1 MSSESMREVGGLQS
15 ILLYMLSIL
24 VFFIPNS
31 QQNTK
36 KNLWDLLMVQTVKIF
51 SKSWEVTCVMSDTT
65 QVFSK
70 GFPLGSYNKL
80 KKGLRNHC
88 VPLYSVMYD

>member
-36 KNLWDLLMVQTVKIF
+36 KNLWDLLMVQTVGALRQLKY
-51 SKSWEVTCVMSDTT
+51 SLNLEKLHVLWVTQHKCLAK
-65 QVFSK
+65 VF
-70 GFPLGSYNKL
+70 L
-80 KKGLRNHC
+80 
-88 VPLYSVMYD
+88 

>member
-36 KNLWDLLMVQTVKIF
+36 KNLWDFLMVQTVGALQQLKY
-51 SKSWEVTCVMSDTT
+51 SLNVVLWET
-65 QVFSK
+65 QHKCLAKVF
-70 GFPLGSYNKL
+70 L
-80 KKGLRNHC
+80 
-88 VPLYSVMYD
+88 

>member
-36 KNLWDLLMVQTVKIF
+36 KNLWDLLMVQTVGALQQLKY
-51 SKSWEVTCVMSDTT
+51 SLNVVLWET
-65 QVFSK
+65 QHKCLAKVF
-70 GFPLGSYNKL
+70 L
-80 KKGLRNHC
+80 
-88 VPLYSVMYD
+88 

>member
-24 VFFIPNS
+24 VFVIPNS

-36 KNLWDLLMVQTVKIF
+36 KNLWDLLMVQTVGALQQLKY
-51 SKSWEVTCVMSDTT
+51 SLNVVLWVTQHKCLAK
-65 QVFSK
+65 VF
-70 GFPLGSYNKL
+70 L
-80 KKGLRNHC
+80 
-88 VPLYSVMYD
+88 

>member
-36 KNLWDLLMVQTVKIF
+36 KNLWDLLMVQTVGALQQLKY
-51 SKSWEVTCVMSDTT
+51 SLNVVLWET
-65 QVFSK
+65 QRKCLAKVF
-70 GFPLGSYNKL
+70 L
-80 KKGLRNHC
+80 
-88 VPLYSVMYD
+88 

>member
-15 ILLYMLSIL
+15 ILLIMLSIL

-36 KNLWDLLMVQTVKIF
+36 KNLWDLLMVQTVGALQQLKY
-51 SKSWEVTCVMSDTT
+51 SLNVVLWET
-65 QVFSK
+65 QHKCLAKVF
-70 GFPLGSYNKL
+70 L
-80 KKGLRNHC
+80 
-88 VPLYSVMYD
+88 

>member
-36 KNLWDLLMVQTVKIF
+36 KNLWDLLMV
-51 SKSWEVTCVMSDTT
+51 
-65 QVFSK
+65 
-70 GFPLGSYNKL
+70 
-80 KKGLRNHC
+80 
-88 VPLYSVMYD
+88 